1 MQEKYPDTVHLS
13 EGPCSQ
19 SMEAC
24 GTRIIRSGIQNTE
37 CLNSFR
43 FGLVIVWRIRI
54 DEEGKVSPKL
64 DLLTKVPQRA
74 LELDKNRVIETAPL
88 SFRTLLGVLGIE
100 AALECLIKMLCTEN
114 N

>member
-1 MQEKYPDTVHLS
+1 VK
-13 EGPCSQ
+13 EGSC
-19 SMEAC
+19 C
-24 GTRIIRSGIQNTE
+24 CR
-37 CLNSFR
+37 
-43 FGLVIVWRIRI
+43 GLEVCYLVC
-54 DEEGKVSPKL
+54 VFFL
-64 DLLTKVPQRA
+64 A